1 MTLDFKFRAFGALA
15 SCALLAACAT
25 STPTEPVPSVVAGPL
40 TIVAIGDMPYRPK
53 DIAPFETLLGEINV
67 IGPDVTI
74 HVGDIKGGGSPCIEA
89 LFERQR
95 DYMDSVAGPLVYT
108 PGDNEWTD
116 CHRAS
121 AGGYVPQERLSVLRK
136 LFFASNKSRGEKPM
150 TLVRQAD
157 VDPEYPGLVENAR
170 WKMNG
175 VFFVTAHVVGSNNG
189 LNPEVPGA
197 RTEYVARDAA
207 NGKWIRDSFAVARSE
222 VASAV
227 VLAFQA
233 DPFLTFGIG
242 GGFRNTL
249 AAISDGVE
257 RFDGPVLVIMGD
269 GHVYTID
276 TPFHD
281 RQGRIRENVLRL
293 IVPGAAD
300 IRAVRIRIDPEAR
313 QIFTF
318 EPFGPGNADQ
328 RG

>member
-1 MTLDFKFRAFGALA
+1 MGSKFRQIGVLA
-15 SCALLAACAT
+15 SCALLSVCA
-25 STPTEPVPSVVAGPL
+25 SAVRQESAPVFVPTPV

-53 DIAPFETLLGEINV
+53 DIAPFEALLGEINA

-74 HVGDIKGGGSPCIEA
+74 HVGDIKGGGSPCTDA
-89 LFERQR
+89 LFEEQR
-95 DYMDSVAGPLVYT
+95 DYMDSVAGLLVYT

-116 CHRAS
+116 CHRKS
-121 AGGYVPQERLSVLRK
+121 AGGYDPQERLSVLRK
-136 LFFASNKSRGEKPM
+136 LFFSTDKSRGEKPM
-150 TLVRQAD
+150 TVVRQAD
-157 VDPEYPGLVENAR
+157 IDPDYPVLVENVR
-170 WKMNG
+170 WQMNG
-175 VFFVTAHVVGSNNG
+175 VRFVTAHIVGSNNG
-189 LNPEVPGA
+189 LNSDVPGA
-197 RTEYVARDAA
+197 RDEYVARDAA

-222 VASAV
+222 VAAAV

-257 RFDGPVLVIMGD
+257 RFEGPVLVIMGD

-281 RQGRIRENVLRL
+281 RQGRIRENVVRL
-293 IVPGAAD
+293 SVPGAAD
-300 IRAVRIRIDPEAR
+300 IRAVRIRIDPEAP
-313 QIFTF
+313 QMFTF
-318 EPFGPGNADQ
+318 ETFGLGNADQ